1 MYLKKSHNRKTG
13 RTQLF
18 IVEAYRD
25 NEKRP
30 KAKVIKT
37 LGYLDVLEKQYDDP
51 IKYFSDMAREMTAKR
66 KKDLSDI
73 LGSADHECDG
83 RLEFPERINFGFAA
97 LLKLCSILKLT
108 EFLSEFNRSTKSD
121 YHNSTM
127 LTINICGRLL
137 FDFSEPDALRSLAR
151 LFGGL
156 KFTTADF
163 YRAVDLI
170 SKQSREIAKIMSC
183 GLSSFY
189 SFDKYRLFLLSELTP
204 YKFAF
209 RSDPFADDFFGR
221 YSCKSCYGLIT
232 DGNGL
237 PFDFRFL
244 KKRLRDTDPVDML
257 HLDKPLPEDHEN
269 LKTLIVSGNI
279 HEERESVIRRI
290 ILNGH
295 GYLLG
300 FPLSYADEDLKKW
313 ALDKKDYSTDL
324 RSGCMHIS
332 DTNRP
337 ASVTAF
343 AEDIRNGR
351 FSFKERVVEKIIENN
366 GSRHFYSEKQII
378 IYSPTYADMER
389 NHTSM
394 TGPDS
399 VSGYSFEGYAVIVTS
414 ETGLDLLKA
423 GEIFSYYEEMTYFF
437 DFYGNMDTR
446 PSAKTGLNNHR
457 AMDENSEF
465 LLNLMSF
472 TLIKLLSRMTD
483 TGYSLSDMIE
493 SLKKCEY
500 IHVRDDIYI
509 LAYSDSLLS
518 KLGQSLH
525 LDLTKKFRN
534 FNEIKKLIRSL
545 AVT

>member
-25 NEKRP
+25 NEKKP

-51 IKYFSDMAREMTAKR
+51 IAYFSDMAREMTAKR

-73 LGSADHECDG
+73 LGSAGHEYDG
-83 RLEFPERINFGFAA
+83 SLEFPERINFGFAA
-97 LLKLCSILKLT
+97 LLKLCSILKLN

-137 FDFSEPDALRSLAR
+137 FDFSDPDSLRSLAWM
-151 LFGGL
+151 LGGL
-156 KFTTADF
+156 RFTKSDF

-170 SKQSREIAKIMSC
+170 SKQSREIAKIMSF

-189 SFDKYRLFLLSELTP
+189 RFDKYRLFLLSELAP
-204 YKFAF
+204 YRFAF
-209 RSDPFADDFFGR
+209 RSEPFADDFFGR
-221 YSCKSCYGLIT
+221 NSGKGCYGLIT
-232 DGNGL
+232 DDTGL
-237 PFDFRFL
+237 PSDFRFL
-244 KKRLRDTDPVDML
+244 KKRLCDTDPVDML
-257 HLDKPLPEDHEN
+257 HSDKPLPEDHEN
-269 LKTLIVSGNI
+269 LKTLIVSGSI
-279 HEERESVIRRI
+279 HENREGVVRRI
-290 ILNGH
+290 IHAGY

-300 FPLSYADEDLKKW
+300 FPLSHADEGLKKW
-313 ALDKKDYSTDL
+313 ALEDEAYSSDL
-324 RSGCMHIS
+324 PSDLIHIRE
-332 DTNRP
+332 TNRP

-343 AEDIRNGR
+343 AEDIKNGR
-351 FSFKERVVEKIIENN
+351 FLFKERVVEKDIEND
-366 GSRHFYSEKQII
+366 GSRHFYKEKQII

-389 NHTSM
+389 NHIPAAGSDAVYRY
-394 TGPDS
+394 P
-399 VSGYSFEGYAVIVTS
+399 YQGYAVIVTS

-446 PSAKTGLNNHR
+446 NSGRSGLNNHR
-457 AMDENSEF
+457 IMYENSEF

-472 TLIKLLSRMTD
+472 TLLKLLSRMTD

-500 IHVRDDIYI
+500 IHVRDDIYM

-518 KLGQSLH
+518 KLGESLH

>member
-25 NEKRP
+25 NEKKP

-51 IKYFSDMAREMTAKR
+51 IAYFSDMAREMTAKR

-73 LGSADHECDG
+73 LGSAGHEYDG
-83 RLEFPERINFGFAA
+83 SLEFPERINFGFAA
-97 LLKLCSILKLT
+97 LLKLCCILKLN
-108 EFLSEFNRSTKSD
+108 EFLSELNRSTKSD

-137 FDFSEPDALRSLAR
+137 FDFSDPDSLRSLAF

-156 KFTTADF
+156 RFTKSDF

-170 SKQSREIAKIMSC
+170 SKQSREIAKIMSF

-189 SFDKYRLFLLSELTP
+189 RFDKYRFFLLSELAP
-204 YKFAF
+204 YRFAF
-209 RSDPFADDFFGR
+209 RSEPFADDFFGR
-221 YSCKSCYGLIT
+221 YSGKGCYGLIT
-232 DGNGL
+232 DDTGL
-237 PFDFRFL
+237 PSDFRFL
-244 KKRLRDTDPVDML
+244 KKRLCDTDPVDML
-257 HLDKPLPEDHEN
+257 HSDKQLPEDHEN
-269 LKTLIVSGNI
+269 LKTLIVSGSI
-279 HEERESVIRRI
+279 HEDREGVVRRI
-290 ILNGH
+290 IHAGY

-300 FPLSYADEDLKKW
+300 FPLSHADEGLKKW
-313 ALDKKDYSTDL
+313 ALEDGAYSSDL
-324 RSGCMHIS
+324 PSNLIHIS
-332 DTNRP
+332 ETNRP

-351 FSFKERVVEKIIENN
+351 FLFKERVVEKDIEND
-366 GSRHFYSEKQII
+366 GSRHFYREKQII
-378 IYSPTYADMER
+378 IYSPTYADMEK
-389 NHTSM
+389 NHMPAAGSDAVYRY
-394 TGPDS
+394 P
-399 VSGYSFEGYAVIVTS
+399 YQGYAVIVTS

-446 PSAKTGLNNHR
+446 PSGRSGLNNHR
-457 AMDENSEF
+457 IMYENSEF

-472 TLIKLLSRMTD
+472 TLIKLLSRMAD

-500 IHVRDDIYI
+500 IHVRDDIYM

-518 KLGQSLH
+518 KLGESLH

>member
-25 NEKRP
+25 NEKKP

-51 IKYFSDMAREMTAKR
+51 IAYFSDMAREMTAKR

-73 LGSADHECDG
+73 LGSAGHEYDG
-83 RLEFPERINFGFAA
+83 SLEFPERINFGFAA
-97 LLKLCSILKLT
+97 LLKLCCILKLN
-108 EFLSEFNRSTKSD
+108 EFLSELNRSTKSD

-189 SFDKYRLFLLSELTP
+189 SFDKYRFFLLSELAP
-204 YKFAF
+204 YRFAF
-209 RSDPFADDFFGR
+209 RSEPFADDFFGR
-221 YSCKSCYGLIT
+221 YSGKGCYGLIT

-237 PFDFRFL
+237 PSDFRFL
-244 KKRLRDTDPVDML
+244 KKRLCDTDPVDML
-257 HLDKPLPEDHEN
+257 HSDKQLPEDHEN
-269 LKTLIVSGNI
+269 LKTLIVSGSI
-279 HEERESVIRRI
+279 HEDREGVVRRI
-290 ILNGH
+290 IHAGY

-300 FPLSYADEDLKKW
+300 FPLSHADEGLKKW
-313 ALDKKDYSTDL
+313 ALEDGAYSSDL
-324 RSGCMHIS
+324 PSNLIHIS
-332 DTNRP
+332 ETNRP

-351 FSFKERVVEKIIENN
+351 FLFKERVVEKDIEND
-366 GSRHFYSEKQII
+366 GSRHFYREKQII

-500 IHVRDDIYI
+500 IHVRDDIYM

-534 FNEIKKLIRSL
+534 FHEIKKLIRSL

>member
-25 NEKRP
+25 NEKKP

-51 IKYFSDMAREMTAKR
+51 IAYFSDMAREMTAKR

-73 LGSADHECDG
+73 LGSAGHECDG

-97 LLKLCSILKLT
+97 LLKLCCILKLN
-108 EFLSEFNRSTKSD
+108 EFLSELNRSTKSD

-137 FDFSEPDALRSLAR
+137 FDFSDPDSLRSLAWM
-151 LFGGL
+151 LGGL
-156 KFTTADF
+156 RFTKSDF

-170 SKQSREIAKIMSC
+170 SKQSREIAKIMSF

-189 SFDKYRLFLLSELTP
+189 RFDKYRFFLLSELAP
-204 YKFAF
+204 YRFAF
-209 RSDPFADDFFGR
+209 RSEPFADDFFGR
-221 YSCKSCYGLIT
+221 YSGKGCYGLIT
-232 DGNGL
+232 DHTGL
-237 PFDFRFL
+237 PSDFRFL
-244 KKRLRDTDPVDML
+244 KKRLCDTDPVDML
-257 HLDKPLPEDHEN
+257 HSDKQLPEDHEN
-269 LKTLIVSGNI
+269 LKTLIVSGSI
-279 HEERESVIRRI
+279 HEDREGVVRRI
-290 ILNGH
+290 IHAGY

-313 ALDKKDYSTDL
+313 ALEDGAYSSDL
-324 RSGCMHIS
+324 PSNLIHIS
-332 DTNRP
+332 ETNRP

-351 FSFKERVVEKIIENN
+351 FLFKERVVEKDIEND

-394 TGPDS
+394 TGPNS

-500 IHVRDDIYI
+500 IHVRDDIYM

-518 KLGQSLH
+518 KLGESLH

-534 FNEIKKLIRSL
+534 FHEIKKLIRSL

>member
-1 MYLKKSHNRKTG
+1 MYLKKSYNRKTG

-51 IKYFSDMAREMTAKR
+51 IKYFSDMAREMTAER
-66 KKDLSDI
+66 KKDLSEI
-73 LGSADHECDG
+73 LRSVNHECDG
-83 RLEFPERINFGFAA
+83 RLKFPERINFGFAA
-97 LLKLCSILKLT
+97 LLKLCSILKLND
-108 EFLSEFNRSTKSD
+108 FLSEFNRSTKSD

-137 FDFSEPDALRSLAR
+137 FDFSDPDTLRSLAF

-156 KFTTADF
+156 RFTKADF

-170 SKQSREIAKIMSC
+170 SKQSREITGIMSY

-189 SFDKYRLFLLSELTP
+189 RFDKYRLFILSELAP
-204 YKFAF
+204 YRFAF
-209 RSDPFADDFFGR
+209 HPEPFTDDFFGK
-221 YSCKSCYGLIT
+221 YSGKGCYGLIT
-232 DGNGL
+232 DDTGL
-237 PFDFRFL
+237 PSDFRFL
-244 KKRLRDTDPVDML
+244 KRRLRDTDPVDML
-257 HLDKPLPEDHEN
+257 HLNKPLPEDHEN
-269 LKTLIVSGNI
+269 LKTLIVSGSIYEN
-279 HEERESVIRRI
+279 REIAIRRMI
-290 ILNGH
+290 HAGY

-300 FPLSYADEDLKKW
+300 FPLSYADEKLKKW
-313 ALDKKDYSTDL
+313 ALDKKDYRTDL
-324 RSGCMHIS
+324 SDRMHIS
-332 DTNRP
+332 ETNRP
-337 ASVTAF
+337 AAVTAF
-343 AEDIRNGR
+343 AEDIKNGR
-351 FSFKERVVEKIIENN
+351 FSFKERVVEKIIEND
-366 GSRHFYSEKQII
+366 GSRHFYREKQIV

-389 NHTSM
+389 NHTST
-394 TGPDS
+394 TGPDA
-399 VSGYSFEGYAVIVTS
+399 VPGYSYDGYAVVVTS

-423 GEIFSYYEEMTYFF
+423 GEIFTYYEEMTYFF
-437 DFYGNMDTR
+437 DLYGSMNTR
-446 PSAKTGLNNHR
+446 PSAKSGLNDHR
-457 AMDENSEF
+457 AMDENAEF
-465 LLNLMSF
+465 LLNLISF

-500 IHVRDDIYI
+500 IHVRDDIYM

-518 KLGQSLH
+518 KLGQNLH

-534 FNEIKKLIRSL
+534 FNEIKKLISGL